1 MSEEVEDGG
10 EGGEGG
16 GKKKVGGKKLILF
29 IVLPIVVLAGAG
41 VGVYMSGLLDPL
53 LGKEEAAEGE
63 GEEGVS
69 ENGEPVVATPGV
81 YLDVPEM
88 LVSLRSSGR
97 KQQILKLRIS
107 LELLNAEDQPVIE
120 AFMPKIVDNFQV
132 FLRELRVEELE
143 GSQGLYRVKEEMLAR
158 VNQAAHPVKVR
169 DVLIGDMLIQ

>member
-1 MSEEVEDGG
+1 MSEEVENG
-10 EGGEGG
+10 EGEEG
-16 GKKKVGGKKLILF
+16 GKKKVGGKKLVLF
-29 IVLPIVVLAGAG
+29 IVLPILILVGAGAG
-41 VGVYMSGLLDPL
+41 LYFSGMLDSL
-53 LGKEEAAEGE
+53 LGVEEQQDGE
-63 GEEGVS
+63 GSGQG
-69 ENGEPVVATPGV
+69 GETAGGPAVATPGF

-107 LELLNAEDQPVIE
+107 LELAGPEDQAAIE

-143 GSQGLYRVKEEMLAR
+143 GSQGLYRIKEEMLAR
-158 VNQAAHPVKVR
+158 VNQSAHPVKIK

>member
-1 MSEEVEDGG
+1 MSDEVEG
-10 EGGEGG
+10 EGEEG
-16 GKKKVGGKKLILF
+16 GKKKVGGKKLVLF
-29 IVLPIVVLAGAG
+29 IVLPILILAGAG
-41 VGVYMSGLLDPL
+41 VGVYMSGLLDPI
-53 LGKEEAAEGE
+53 LGGGEAHEGE
-63 GEEGVS
+63 GEMQGGENAEG
-69 ENGEPVVATPGV
+69 PAVATPGF
-81 YLDVPEM
+81 YLEVPEM

-107 LELLNAEDQPVIE
+107 LELAGPEDQPAIE

-158 VNQAAHPVKVR
+158 VNQAAHPVKVK

>member
-1 MSEEVEDGG
+1 MSDEDEGEE
-10 EGGEGG
+10 G
-16 GKKKVGGKKLILF
+16 GKKKVGGKKLVLF
-29 IVLPIVVLAGAG
+29 IVLPILILAGAG
-41 VGVYMSGLLDPL
+41 VGVYMSGLLDPI
-53 LGKEEAAEGE
+53 LGGEEAHEGE
-63 GEEGVS
+63 GEMQG
-69 ENGEPVVATPGV
+69 GESDGGPAIATPGF
-81 YLDVPEM
+81 YLEVPEM

-107 LELLNAEDQPVIE
+107 LELAGPEDQPAID

-158 VNQAAHPVKVR
+158 VNQAAHPVKVK